1 MKKAYLESTR
11 SRIRLT
17 GEECQ
22 HRIEHMFDHDDVIP
36 ACRGDVLTSV
46 ERAIGVLGSS
56 IEDVIAGSDV
66 GSTIQ
71 RVERLQRQLEGVMV
85 AVVGWADRH
94 GAYLDDGHLTVAPW
108 LAALTRSTRS
118 ECSARVAS
126 ARLCDREPLF
136 ERALL
141 DGDAPVA
148 SIRRLARAINP
159 RTEHALFAVRESLR
173 DSMCD
178 LPVDDFATV
187 VRHWSYLADADGVER
202 RQDEAHDAR
211 RVQVSEVGDT
221 MVLDASLGM
230 AQGQVI
236 ASVLRE
242 FEDREFR
249 LDCDALRAEGRSV
262 LPSAMPRT
270 ATQRRADALLAV
282 FLAASTARPSAARPR
297 PLVNILIDEHT
308 FDEAMSVALGGERSG
323 KVSPE
328 RLAEFRCE
336 TLGGGALTPADVV
349 RAALVGDVRR
359 VVRAARSEVID
370 LGRRVRLFG
379 GPSREA
385 VWIQGAR
392 CAWPGCA
399 TLHCEVDHI
408 EAWRRGGSTAPSNGV
423 ALCRWHNRFK
433 ETGFCV
439 DTSSGRAAFRRP
451 DGSTMIPV

>member
-1 MKKAYLESTR
+1 
-11 SRIRLT
+11 
-17 GEECQ
+17 
-22 HRIEHMFDHDDVIP
+22 MFDQDTITP
-36 ACRGDVLTSV
+36 AYGGDVLTSV
-46 ERAIGVLGSS
+46 EGAMSALTSS
-56 IEDVIAGSDV
+56 IERAIAGSGV

-85 AVVGWADRH
+85 AAVGWADRH
-94 GAYLDDGHLTVAPW
+94 GAYLDDGHLNVTPW
-108 LAALTRSTRS
+108 LASLTRSPRS
-118 ECSARVAS
+118 ECSARVAT

-159 RTEHALFAVRESLR
+159 RTEHALFAMRESLR
-173 DSMCD
+173 DAMCT

-187 VRHWSYLADADGVER
+187 VRHWSYLADADGAER

-221 MVLDASLGM
+221 VVLDATLGL

-242 FEDREFR
+242 FEDREFQFD
-249 LDCDALRAEGRSV
+249 LEALRAEGLPV
-262 LPSAMPRT
+262 LPSTMPRS
-270 ATQRRADALLAV
+270 AAQRRADALLAV
-282 FLAASTARPSAARPR
+282 FVAAATALPTALRPR
-297 PLVNILIDEHT
+297 PLVNILIDERT
-308 FDEAMSVALGGERSG
+308 FDDAMSVALGGERSREI
-323 KVSPE
+323 SSE

-336 TLGGGALTPADVV
+336 TLGGGALTPADAV

-370 LGRRVRLFG
+370 LGRRVRLFA

-399 TLHCEVDHI
+399 SLHCEVDHI
-408 EAWRRGGSTAPSNGV
+408 ESWRRGGSTTPSNGL

-451 DGSTMIPV
+451 DGSTMVPV